1 MKRPAVLAAAA
12 ALYATAALAVP
23 PGFFDGF
30 TQQVPYRFVKPPP
43 CCVHNNAPPQA
54 GHMTIKVGT
63 TGQTDPAS
71 VFTNDESPQA
81 ILSLLPGA
89 FDDPERSAV
98 NVDITPES
106 AYPDLG
112 GLQCATNIYL
122 FKSSKPLKLEG
133 LVTLRYSD
141 QLPAPSDIWTAPE
154 NGGAWSKLGS
164 TGSSAPFQIAVR
176 TKQLGYFAGCYPP
189 GASAKPAGPTVGGG
203 QTLPI
208 IVALAVVLVLL
219 GGIPLALMR
228 RGESEEDGQGGRGA
242 PDPDAGR
249 RRPPSRRKGKRR

>member
-12 ALYATAALAVP
+12 ALYATAAFAVP

-54 GHMTIKVGT
+54 GHMTIKVGP

-89 FDDPERSAV
+89 FDDPDRSAV

-122 FKSSKPLKLEG
+122 FKSSKPLEQAGFHRQLRTFPDRGAHQAARLLRG
-133 LVTLRYSD
+133 LLSARRIRQAGRSH
-141 QLPAPSDIWTAPE
+141 
-154 NGGAWSKLGS
+154 GGRRPDAAHHRGPRR
-164 TGSSAPFQIAVR
+164 G
-176 TKQLGYFAGCYPP
+176 AG
-189 GASAKPAGPTVGGG
+189 AARRHPAG
-203 QTLPI
+203 
-208 IVALAVVLVLL
+208 ADA
-219 GGIPLALMR
+219 AR
-228 RGESEEDGQGGRGA
+228 RV
-242 PDPDAGR
+242 
-249 RRPPSRRKGKRR
+249 

>member
-1 MKRPAVLAAAA
+1 MFAAAA
-12 ALYATAALAVP
+12 ALYAAAALAVP

-43 CCVHNNAPPQA
+43 CCAHNNQPPAA
-54 GHMTIKVGT
+54 GHLAIKVGSS
-63 TGQTDPAS
+63 GQTDPAS

-89 FDDPERSAV
+89 FDDPDRSAV
-98 NVDITPES
+98 SVDITPE
-106 AYPDLG
+106 AGYPDLA

-122 FKSSKPLKLEG
+122 FKASKALKLEG
-133 LVTLRYSD
+133 LITLRYSD
-141 QLPAPSDIWTAPE
+141 QIPAPSDIWTAPA
-154 NGGAWSKLGS
+154 NGGPWTKLGS
-164 TGSSAPFQIAVR
+164 TGSAAPFQIGVR

-189 GASAKPAGPTVGGG
+189 GASVKPNGPTVGGG

-208 IVALAVVLVLL
+208 IVALAVVLVVL

-228 RGESEEDGQGGRGA
+228 RRENEAGAGDARSEREA
-242 PDPDAGR
+242 DATR
-249 RRPPSRRKGKRR
+249 RRPPSRRRGKRR